1 MRMRNPHAQA
11 QQSEERRCLVVLC
24 WLPLAVLLFQ
34 APGDGWATVQAPPRE
49 VKRLYWELFQ
59 TTEIWLRLI
68 PEDPDGK
75 PPLVNLIFQAFFP
88 GRAKRDPYSGLPQ
101 WPKSAP
107 VRLALRAQPLP
118 WTVIR
123 ELSLRLQIDGNT
135 CDLTTPGSR
144 HRNLPCLVATEDCT
158 PNAVEVELEPSL
170 LRSLISART
179 VGGHVLGFTVR
190 LTSADQAA
198 LADFAARIGISREDG
213 PTKEVSLRQRWPLEK

>member
-34 APGDGWATVQAPPRE
+34 APGDGWATVQA
-49 VKRLYWELFQ
+49 
-59 TTEIWLRLI
+59 
-68 PEDPDGK
+68 

-144 HRNLPCLVATEDCT
+144 YRNLPCLVATEDCT